1 MTRLS
6 MSELTTFRWTFEED
20 VQQYAA
26 AGFQG
31 IGVWRPKLIECG
43 EERGIDLL
51 LESGLSVSSLMWAGG
66 FTGSDGRTYSFSLD
80 DAFDALRLAA
90 VIRAECLVVYTG
102 GRGGHTRGHARK
114 LACQAL
120 QELVE
125 AATEL
130 DVTLAVEPMHSGCGW
145 EWTFLN
151 DLDDTMDLLQA
162 VPGLKLVFDVYHWC
176 ETSDL
181 AQRIPRFA
189 SNIALVQFADATQAP
204 CGEQD
209 RLPVGSGLLPL
220 REWSQVLIESGYT
233 GFFETEL
240 LGPEIETCCYESLLA
255 DTIESLGN
263 LASAQP

>member
-20 VQQYAA
+20 VQRFAE

-51 LESGLSVSSLMWAGG
+51 LEHGLSVSSLMWAGG
-66 FTGSDGRTYSFSLD
+66 FTGSDGRTFSFSLD
-80 DAFDALRLAA
+80 DAFEALRLAA
-90 VIRAECLVVYTG
+90 VIRAECLIVYTG
-102 GRGGHTRGHARK
+102 GRGGHTHGHARK
-114 LACQAL
+114 LVRHAL
-120 QELVE
+120 RELME
-125 AATEL
+125 AAQEL
-130 DVTLAVEPMHSGCGW
+130 DVTLAVEPMHPGCGW

-151 DLDDTMDLLQA
+151 DLQDTMRLLDE
-162 VPGLKLVFDVYHWC
+162 VPGLKLVFDMYHWC
-176 ETSDL
+176 DATGLEEK
-181 AQRIPRFA
+181 IPQIA
-189 SNIALVQFADATQAP
+189 SKIALVQLADAMRAP

-220 REWSQVLIESGYT
+220 KEWSHLLIESGYT

-240 LGPEIETCCYESLLA
+240 LGPEIETCCYQTLL
-255 DTIESLGN
+255 TQTLESLGN
-263 LASAQP
+263 LASVRP